1 MLTSILGIVVVLVEI
16 SMKDNFERKKYMGV
30 HRFESE
36 LTASMIRRFP
46 MTVTRYVDKNKL
58 KMTGCRSGSSVS
70 PRRRNFEVSDWFMGS
85 MLLVNLTQKIW

>member
-1 MLTSILGIVVVLVEI
+1 MFTSILGIVVVLVEI
-16 SMKDNFERKKYMGV
+16 SVKDNFERKKYMGV

-58 KMTGCRSGSSVS
+58 KMTGVGLDHLPV
-70 PRRRNFEVSDWFMGS
+70 PGEGI
-85 MLLVNLTQKIW
+85 LKYLTGLWVPCCW